1 MIALRYADN
10 CAPSY
15 MTEYSAGADLR
26 AREAVTILAGKR
38 GIIPTGVWIQD
49 VDWAKIPAGHIPEL
63 QVRARSGLAYKKGIT
78 LANGVGTIDAD
89 YRDEICALVLNTSEV
104 DVTIAAGE
112 RVAQLVM
119 NMTLRIPGLA
129 IGGQRTGGIGSTGTK

>member
-1 MIALRYADN
+1 MIALRFAEN

-26 AREAVTILAGKR
+26 ARETVTILAGKR
-38 GIIPTGVWIQD
+38 GIVPTGVWIKD
-49 VDWAKIPAGHIPEL
+49 VDWSQVPKNHIPEL

-89 YRDEICALVLNTSEV
+89 YRDEICALVLNTSDV
-104 DVTIAAGE
+104 DVTIEVGE
-112 RVAQLVM
+112 RVAQLVLAM
-119 NMTLRIPGLA
+119 ALRIPDLA
-129 IGGQRTGGIGSTGTK
+129 VGGQRTGGIGSTGTK